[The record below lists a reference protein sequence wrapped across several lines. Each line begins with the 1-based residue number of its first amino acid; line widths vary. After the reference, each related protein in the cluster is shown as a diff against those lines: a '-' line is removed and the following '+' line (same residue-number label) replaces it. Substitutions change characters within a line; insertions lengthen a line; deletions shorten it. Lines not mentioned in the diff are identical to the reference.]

1 MAKKPAT
8 LDDVAHL
15 LQFLTAVELWRSG
28 LSQNEIRSRLGI
40 DINTVS
46 KMLKG
51 VSRHVETRTDDAE

>member
-8 LDDVAHL
+8 NDDLAYL
-15 LQFLTAVELWRSG
+15 LQYLVAIELFRAG

-40 DINTVS
+40 DINTVN

-51 VSRHVETRTDDAE
+51 VSRHLETRTDDTE